1 MLLFFLIAM
10 AWAISRD
17 MPYFASIAF
26 AFGCLSKLQ
35 MAYFAP
41 LLILW
46 LFCRKS
52 GFVKSALALLS
63 GLAVG
68 VLGWLPF
75 MRRGEWLALP
85 WRIYFGG
92 FEKYTEVNK
101 GAANI
106 YAFLDWRSLTDTDIL
121 FASISYKQVSTALM
135 LLFIALLVFY
145 FVRRMNGCT
154 LNVNAAAMIYCCAL
168 FLFTTRQHE
177 RYQIPAI
184 AFAVLAW
191 LETRDKR
198 YGVITIWLS
207 AVTFLNE
214 AIVLT
219 GETYLDT
226 LYVYIVPALKV
237 VAVFNLALFAYMLY
251 VAIKPQKIKGG
262 AK

>member
-1 MLLFFLIAM
+1 
-10 AWAISRD
+10 
-17 MPYFASIAF
+17 
-26 AFGCLSKLQ
+26 
-35 MAYFAP
+35 
-41 LLILW
+41 
-46 LFCRKS
+46 
-52 GFVKSALALLS
+52 
-63 GLAVG
+63 
-68 VLGWLPF
+68 
-75 MRRGEWLALP
+75 
-85 WRIYFGG
+85 
-92 FEKYTEVNK
+92 
-101 GAANI
+101 
-106 YAFLDWRSLTDTDIL
+106 
-121 FASISYKQVSTALM
+121 M

-145 FVRRMNGCT
+145 FVRSMNGCT